1 MPVFRVPTLPDVVE
15 DMGRPLDYGWDEGED
30 DLEHEAIESPTAG
43 HVEGFDDTSDV
54 DITEEVCHLHAVY
67 LFCVLNT
74 RRRSKWHRA
83 LPSESNGSLLC

>member
-30 DLEHEAIESPTAG
+30 DLEHEVINYPMAG
-43 HVEGFDDTSDV
+43 PVEGFDGSSDV
-54 DITEEVCHLHAVY
+54 DTTGEVCHLHY
-67 LFCVLNT
+67 IYPFCVLNT

-83 LPSESNGSLLC
+83 LRS